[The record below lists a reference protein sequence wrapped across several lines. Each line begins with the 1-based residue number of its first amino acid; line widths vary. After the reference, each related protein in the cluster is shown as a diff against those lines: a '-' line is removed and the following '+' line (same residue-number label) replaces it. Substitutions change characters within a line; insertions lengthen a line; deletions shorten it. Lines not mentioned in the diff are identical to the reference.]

1 MKATEPQLAGV
12 RRFALRLTVLL
23 GVLATLLAALLVVVR
38 PWYLHWGATPAEYR
52 GVLPGDEL
60 SPGPV
65 NGTRAID
72 IAAPAE
78 RVFAWVSQIGQTRA
92 GFYSYT
98 ALENLVG
105 CKMPDVRRLDPAL
118 QRWSVGDKLWMYPP
132 DQLQG
137 MGHATLLRFEPGR
150 ALVFGTHT
158 PLDPPGS
165 PPTGL
170 WSFIVAPGADQ
181 SARLLTRGSGGAMPS
196 LLGRAFTRTV
206 FEPLHFAMER
216 RMLEGIQALAE
227 GHPISRVTDTLQL
240 SAWVMTFALF
250 VASGLLALL
259 GSRPVR
265 HLLGF
270 AAAGVAFQVV
280 TLLQPAPTV
289 SISIVIVL
297 GLLIGPLP
305 RDRKAHAADV
315 LGQRHERAT
324 PAIHDEVVAPPTTTD
339 VLDVE
344 RPG

>member
-1 MKATEPQLAGV
+1 MRPRMIARETQVATV
-12 RRFALRLTVLL
+12 RRFGQRLAALL
-23 GVLATLLAALLVVVR
+23 GVLAVLLAALLWVVR
-38 PWYLHWGATPAEYR
+38 PWYLHWGATPEEYG

-65 NGTRAID
+65 NDTRAIE

-78 RVFAWVSQIGQTRA
+78 RVFAWVSQLGQNRA

-105 CKMPDVRRLDPAL
+105 CKMPEVRHLDPAL

-132 DQLQG
+132 QQLQG
-137 MGHATLLRFEPGR
+137 MGHATLLRYDPGR

-170 WSFIVAPGADQ
+170 WSFIVTPTGDE
-181 SARLLTRGSGGAMPS
+181 SARLLTRGSGGSMPS

-216 RMLEGIQALAE
+216 RMLEGIRALAE
-227 GHPISRVTDTLQL
+227 GRPISPVTDTLQL
-240 SAWVMTFALF
+240 WAWAVTFALF
-250 VASGLLALL
+250 IASGVLALIRT
-259 GSRPVR
+259 RPAQ

-270 AAAGVAFQVV
+270 AAAGVVFQVL
-280 TLLQPAPTV
+280 TLVQPTPIV
-289 SISIVIVL
+289 SVSLVIAL
-297 GLLIGPLP
+297 GLLAWPLP
-305 RDRKAHAADV
+305 RQA
-315 LGQRHERAT
+315 
-324 PAIHDEVVAPPTTTD
+324 PAKDLLEQ
-339 VLDVE
+339 E
-344 RPG
+344 S